1 MAVNLVRTSTRGVR
15 SLNQAHF
22 NAPWPF
28 VKKGTVYWRSI
39 NEIMSSIQ
47 EHTVKGRS
55 DLSELKRI
63 NGRDRID
70 SSLNWVPSGIKRI
83 QRYFI
88 SERIDLIPLLIYT
101 LLSSYYHFSYTN
113 VRPEGYIDEVS
124 GKFIAVPEMRTEIIA
139 PDLTEFKYV
148 NLLTQLNK

>member
-1 MAVNLVRTSTRGVR
+1 MKIFGLNSHMVYLTENRLNGWEIRSITSVMAVNLVRTSTRGVR

-28 VKKGTVYWRSI
+28 VKKGIYGILQI
-39 NEIMSSIQ
+39 NEWMSTVQ

-63 NGRDRID
+63 NGLDRID

-83 QRYFI
+83 QRYFT
-88 SERIDLIPLLIYT
+88 SERYDFIALLIYK
-101 LLSSYYHFSYTN
+101 LYHRITISVIRVF
-113 VRPEGYIDEVS
+113 VLKDI
-124 GKFIAVPEMRTEIIA
+124 
-139 PDLTEFKYV
+139 
-148 NLLTQLNK
+148 